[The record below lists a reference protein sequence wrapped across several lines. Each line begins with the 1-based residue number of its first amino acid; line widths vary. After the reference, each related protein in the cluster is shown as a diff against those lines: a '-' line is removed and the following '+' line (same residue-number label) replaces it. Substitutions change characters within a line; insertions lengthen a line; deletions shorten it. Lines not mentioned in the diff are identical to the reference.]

1 MPDDLD
7 RLFERLVTVLAQD
20 APGRL
25 AIPFPAAE
33 VYERLVPYRSN
44 RSTLKVAT
52 HEDYEMAVMRLLSG
66 ERGYASLD
74 LPDVQEALG
83 REANESNPDTGLFR
97 QFPQAI
103 LSLNRIAAE
112 RFLGG
117 DRSYAPPRPPRPRP
131 RRCRRRRWWH
141 RTRTPRTTPRNRRS
155 RSPRHRSSWPSS
167 RRRRV
172 SVRTAVKPCRG
183 RAR

>member
-1 MPDDLD
+1 MADDLD

-83 REANESNPDTGLFR
+83 REAKESNPDTGLFR

-112 RFLGG
+112 RFLRG
-117 DRSYAPPRPPRPRP
+117 DRSYAPPAPGRAAAAAGGGGPGRG
-131 RRCRRRRWWH
+131 
-141 RTRTPRTTPRNRRS
+141 
-155 RSPRHRSSWPSS
+155 
-167 RRRRV
+167 
-172 SVRTAVKPCRG
+172 CRG
-183 RAR
+183 RRQGTGGAGLRVTVRAGRAVGDAASVSVLR